1 MAIQRTEDNIFIRY
15 ATAIAIGTI
24 TFLMI
29 FATLF
34 FWQQG
39 KASQAAKEW
48 VIHTYDVRG
57 HIRLLFS
64 GLKDAD
70 NGQRGYLLT
79 GNKDYLEPYEE
90 TLRDS
95 SQIQDNF
102 STESHRSIK
111 QELATIRLLTR
122 DNPVQQAFRY
132 RATANI
138 TARLAF

>member
-64 GLKDAD
+64 GLKD
-70 NGQRGYLLT
+70 
-79 GNKDYLEPYEE
+79 
-90 TLRDS
+90 
-95 SQIQDNF
+95 
-102 STESHRSIK
+102 
-111 QELATIRLLTR
+111 
-122 DNPVQQAFRY
+122 NPVQQAFRY